1 MGRKKNPAGS
11 RLSFPQYE
19 PSLPVEHGEIA
30 IRLNQ
35 DIFRIKIGKQTNKDI
50 MYADDAL
57 LSPSFRSTLEGFER
71 TKRKE
76 ATREGA
82 FLPFQEG
89 NGSCSGTPCSRETF
103 QRNQLEIANALPE
116 AWYQILSPAAG
127 H

>member
-1 MGRKKNPAGS
+1 
-11 RLSFPQYE
+11 
-19 PSLPVEHGEIA
+19 
-30 IRLNQ
+30 
-35 DIFRIKIGKQTNKDI
+35 

-57 LSPSFRSTLEGFER
+57 LSASFRSTLEGFER

-89 NGSCSGTPCSRETF
+89 NGSCSGTPCSGETF

>member
-11 RLSFPQYE
+11 RLSFPLYE

-35 DIFRIKIGKQTNKDI
+35 DIFRIKIEKQANKDI
-50 MYADDAL
+50 MYADDTL
-57 LSPSFRSTLEGFER
+57 LLASFPSTLEGFER

-76 ATREGA
+76 DKREGA

-89 NGSCSGTPCSRETF
+89 SGSCNGTPCS
-103 QRNQLEIANALPE
+103 
-116 AWYQILSPAAG
+116 G
-127 H
+127 